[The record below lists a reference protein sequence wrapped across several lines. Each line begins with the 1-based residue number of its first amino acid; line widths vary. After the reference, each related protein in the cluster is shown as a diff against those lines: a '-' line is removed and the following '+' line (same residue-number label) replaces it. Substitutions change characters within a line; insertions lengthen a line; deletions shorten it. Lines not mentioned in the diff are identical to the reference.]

1 MSRNKEKAQ
10 SALNRFQ
17 EFKNR
22 EAGVLESNPSLRPK
36 RADTVNYLPQARK
49 WKSVVMSEISTKMT
63 DINDP
68 NATELQ
74 LRDLN
79 DKLNKLFWEK
89 ENWESQINILS
100 GGNPNR
106 IRRNRRYGQK
116 APADSEYEPG
126 YQFFG
131 RARELPDAKKFLE
144 NERLE
149 KQRTSERKR
158 KAESTDQSVKR
169 LNQRIDLAYYGY
181 YDEDPCNF
189 GTRNIFNKQERE
201 QIIELAH
208 KLGEEDFEIE
218 DETDYGVRDD
228 SQSNFGIN
236 ENPDDYDASE
246 DNASYENNNNVQG
259 VKAKLN
265 TYKPE
270 VENINDRILRYEG
283 CIKEERF
290 YSSLDDPSDSIM
302 RIQDFEL
309 EVPSSQHVQQ
319 WMLTKRKKELLAKLG
334 MEK

>member
-228 SQSNFGIN
+228 I
-236 ENPDDYDASE
+236 
-246 DNASYENNNNVQG
+246 
-259 VKAKLN
+259 
-265 TYKPE
+265 
-270 VENINDRILRYEG
+270 ENINDRILRYEG